1 MTANF
6 LPQNAILELI
16 FPDDLPISQLT
27 LNSIIGIIKIQSN
40 VNYTIDRQR
49 IIMSNAIGAVYY
61 TSSDI
66 HFFRVSSIQN
76 PVSDIR

>member
-1 MTANF
+1 MTDNF
-6 LPQNAILELI
+6 LPQNALLELI

-27 LNSIIGIIKIQSN
+27 LNTISGIIKIQST

-49 IIMSNAIGAVYY
+49 ILMTNAIGSVYY

-66 HFFRVSSIQN
+66 HFFRVSSLQN
-76 PVSDIR
+76 PVRDI